1 MIHDPVYHNLLEALS
16 NPGCA
21 VCTLT
26 RDNAHRYL
34 ETLLYENVNDGGTRA
49 VLRSSHGLCRRHA
62 AEAAELHDALGLAII
77 YHDIA
82 STVSRDLKRA
92 TPMRVPAP
100 ALLRR
105 ESDRP
110 GQPAL
115 RRPAAHRPC
124 PACAVENDVA
134 ESSLQMLVQHV
145 AQEEMARAFATS
157 HGLCLPHLRRALALA
172 EEPIVIETL
181 LRKQQQVLDSLVAD
195 LAEFIRK
202 HNYRFA
208 HQSFGAERDAWRR
221 AIALLAGEPADEL
234 QYPLTPRSAQT
245 PPRTKASTDIRL

>member
-16 NPGCA
+16 KPGCA

-34 ETLLYENVNDGGTRA
+34 ETLLYENVNDSGARA

-62 AEAAELHDALGLAII
+62 AEAADLHDALGLAII

-82 STVSRDLKRA
+82 STVSREIKRS

-105 ESDRP
+105 ESDRLADS
-110 GQPAL
+110 AL
-115 RRPAAHRPC
+115 RRLTAHRLC
-124 PACAVENDVA
+124 PACAVENDVT

-145 AQEEMARAFATS
+145 TQEEMARAFAAS

-172 EEPIVIETL
+172 EDPGVIETL

-208 HQSFGAERDAWRR
+208 HQSFGTERDAWRR
-221 AIALLAGEPADEL
+221 AIALLAGAADEQPPQL
-234 QYPLTPRSAQT
+234 RSSRSAQAFPAQ
-245 PPRTKASTDIRL
+245 PPEE